1 MKSLLIALVAGWL
14 AVSLAAPAADAGEG
28 MWTLDNLPVHLLQQ
42 RFGFTP
48 DPAWIERVE
57 RGSVRLAGGCS
68 GSFVSAQGL
77 VLTNHHCVV
86 ACLEGL
92 SRPGRDLMGGGFYA
106 AARAQELKCP
116 AMEVE
121 QLQTTRDVTGPMN
134 RAMQGTS
141 GAAYSAA
148 EKAQSSKLEEAC
160 VAGQAARW
168 RCEVVSLYQGGQ
180 YWLYRYRRFQDVRI
194 VFAPS
199 QQTAFFGGNPD
210 NFDFPRYD
218 YDVAFVRAYAD
229 GVPAATPQ
237 YFHISA
243 HGPSPGEL
251 VFTSGN
257 PGSTE
262 RNDTVAQLQALRYPQ
277 LPDTLEYLDQYRGL
291 LAAFSAEGSE
301 HARIARGALFFTDNS
316 IKALRNELAAL
327 ADQTLFGRKMSQEAQ
342 LRVKVAANAQLARQ
356 YGGAW
361 GDIAAVETR
370 FVDMWEPYRFI
381 VGGRGFGGALYDIA
395 FDLVLGAQERALPDT
410 RRVASF
416 RAANLP
422 GLEQQLFS
430 GAPVYPDYEQL
441 QLSFSMSYMRDRMGY
456 DAPLIKALF
465 AHLSP
470 EQRAAQAV
478 AGTKLADVAVR
489 RQLWQGGEA
498 AIQASSDPMIALA
511 REVLPFWLQYYQ
523 RYQDEVHAPLLAATT
538 QIARARFALYGSSI
552 APDAT
557 FTERVSYGVV
567 EGWPRHGAEVPAFT
581 HVSGLYERV
590 TGYDPL
596 ELAPPWL
603 AARGQLD
610 PHLPMNFVSSNDI
623 VGGNSGS
630 PVLDRRADLV
640 GLIFDGNPP
649 SIGGA
654 FWYDGA
660 QNRAVAVD
668 SAIILAALGTV
679 YHAGALVDELR
690 GAAAH

>member
-1 MKSLLIALVAGWL
+1 MKSLLIALVGCLL
-14 AVSLAAPAADAGEG
+14 AVPLTCPEAHAGEG
-28 MWTLDNLPVHLLQQ
+28 MWTLDNLPVQLLQQ

-48 DPAWIERVE
+48 DPAWIEHVE

-86 ACLEGL
+86 ECLEGL
-92 SRPGRDLMGGGFYA
+92 SRPGRDLMGAGFYA
-106 AARAQELKCP
+106 AARSEELKCP

-134 RAMQGTS
+134 RATHGTS

-148 EKAQSSKLEEAC
+148 EKAESSQLEQAC
-160 VAGQAARW
+160 IAGQAARW
-168 RCEVVSLYQGGQ
+168 RCEVVSLYEGGQ
-180 YWLYRYRRFQDVRI
+180 YWLYRYRRFQDVRV

-229 GVPAATPQ
+229 GAPAATPQ
-237 YFHISA
+237 YLRISA
-243 HGPSPGEL
+243 KGPSAGEL

-262 RNDTVAQLQALRYPQ
+262 RNETVAQLQALRSPQ

-291 LAAFSAEGSE
+291 LAAFSAESAE
-301 HARIARGALFFTDNS
+301 HARIARGTLFFADNS

-327 ADQTLFGRKMSQEAQ
+327 EDQKLFARKVSEEAELRARVAGDAHLSGR
-342 LRVKVAANAQLARQ
+342 

-361 GDIAAVETR
+361 DDIGAVETR
-370 FVDMWEPYRFI
+370 FVGLWEPYRFI
-381 VGGRGFGGALYDIA
+381 VGGRGFGGQLYDMA
-395 FDLVLGAQERALPDT
+395 FDLVLGAHERALPDAK
-410 RRVASF
+410 RVASF
-416 RAANLP
+416 RAGNLP
-422 GLEQQLFS
+422 GVEQQLFS
-430 GAPVYPDYEQL
+430 AAPVYPDYEQL
-441 QLSFSMSYMRDRMGY
+441 QLSFSMSYMRDRMGF

-465 AHLSP
+465 AHISP
-470 EQRAAQAV
+470 EQRAEQAV

-489 RQLWQGGEA
+489 RQLWQGGEP
-498 AIQASSDPMIALA
+498 AIRASSDPMIALA
-511 REVLPFWLQYYQ
+511 REVLPYWLEYYQ
-523 RYQDEVHAPLLAATT
+523 RYEDEVHAPLVAATT

-567 EGWPRHGAEVPAFT
+567 EGWPRGGAAVPAFT
-581 HVSGLYERV
+581 SVRGLYARA

-596 ELAPPWL
+596 QLAPPWL
-603 AARGQLD
+603 AARDRLAPD
-610 PHLPMNFVSSNDI
+610 LPMNFVSSNDI

-630 PVLDRRADLV
+630 PVLDRRGDLV

-654 FWYDGA
+654 FWYDGT

-668 SAIILAALGTV
+668 SAIILAALRAV
-679 YHAGALVDELR
+679 YHADALVDELGG
-690 GAAAH
+690 GAP